1 MKRNKKTWLAVAGSI
16 TAGLCILVLTSKG
29 FKSME
34 RSTLLPVKKQAEKVT
49 EMVGSIA
56 QAALQ
61 TQKNIAVKEA
71 FPALNEEYEL
81 VYANIPIFQFGT
93 TGSYFKDTDIYAD
106 LYRKEI
112 WENVKEG
119 VELSLW
125 ADRREIWHTI
135 KNGDEKD
142 FTLYPLFWQENST
155 NITSNQYISYYVIER
170 EDNVYLYNGTG
181 RIKGSA
187 ACKM

>member
-1 MKRNKKTWLAVAGSI
+1 MKGTIVRKRKEHTEFQMKRNKKTWLAVAGAI

-49 EMVGSIA
+49 EMIGSIA

-81 VYANIPIFQFGT
+81 VYANIPIFNLVQPALISRIRTSMRIYTTKRFGRMA
-93 TGSYFKDTDIYAD
+93 K
-106 LYRKEI
+106 KE
-112 WENVKEG
+112 WNLVCGLTE
-119 VELSLW
+119 
-125 ADRREIWHTI
+125 
-135 KNGDEKD
+135 EK
-142 FTLYPLFWQENST
+142 SG
-155 NITSNQYISYYVIER
+155 IR
-170 EDNVYLYNGTG
+170 
-181 RIKGSA
+181 
-187 ACKM
+187 

>member
-1 MKRNKKTWLAVAGSI
+1 MNFVEHKRNKKICLAVAGAI

-34 RSTLLPVKKQAEKVT
+34 RSTLLPAKKQAEKVT

-71 FPALNEEYEL
+71 FLALNEEYEL

-106 LYRKEI
+106 LYRKRFGRMAK
-112 WENVKEG
+112 KEWNLVCG
-119 VELSLW
+119 LTE
-125 ADRREIWHTI
+125 
-135 KNGDEKD
+135 EK
-142 FTLYPLFWQENST
+142 SG
-155 NITSNQYISYYVIER
+155 IR
-170 EDNVYLYNGTG
+170 
-181 RIKGSA
+181 
-187 ACKM
+187 